1 MRFTLS
7 EVLGQEVR
15 RRWAGPEGLWSDQA
29 QQLRGELC
37 LGLPGVRS
45 REASALWASPGRAS
59 AVWILRVGP
68 GGVCVVLVRGL
79 PAPWTVSPPPAHGAP
94 WHGAAG
100 SGKLRPSGVCALQ
113 PPSLTSTHVSD
124 AETPKYRRGNPD
136 TQTRTQARTG
146 RTQARSWKDD
156 VSSSCRQACT
166 GS

>member
-59 AVWILRVGP
+59 AVWVLRVGP

-79 PAPWTVSPPPAHGAP
+79 PAPWTVPPPGPRGSLARGRWVWEAPTLRGVRSAASVAHQ
-94 WHGAAG
+94 H
-100 SGKLRPSGVCALQ
+100 SRV
-113 PPSLTSTHVSD
+113 
-124 AETPKYRRGNPD
+124 
-136 TQTRTQARTG
+136 
-146 RTQARSWKDD
+146 
-156 VSSSCRQACT
+156 
-166 GS
+166 